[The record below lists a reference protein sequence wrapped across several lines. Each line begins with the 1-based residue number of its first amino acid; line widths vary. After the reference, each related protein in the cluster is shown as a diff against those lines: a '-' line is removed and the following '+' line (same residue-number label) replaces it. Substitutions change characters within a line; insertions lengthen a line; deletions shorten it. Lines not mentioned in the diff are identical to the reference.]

1 MKDIAPG
8 TKINIKIVKQP
19 TSVAAVKTLARLL
32 SKDAA
37 AVAEANRQRD
47 IRKTNYDPQPRGGR
61 FYSGR
66 VVRQAP
72 ADGKLGES
80 GTITATCDV
89 LRDLG
94 RVQRFLEI
102 TPARQ

>member
-8 TKINIKIVKQP
+8 SRINIKVVKQP
-19 TSVAAVKTLARLL
+19 TSVAAGKTLARLL
-32 SKDAA
+32 SKDPA
-37 AVAEANRQRD
+37 AVAEAKRQRD
-47 IRKTNYDPQPRGGR
+47 IRVTNYNPKRRGGR
-61 FYSGR
+61 LYSGR

-72 ADGKLGES
+72 AEGKVGET
-80 GTITATCDV
+80 GCITATCDV

-102 TPARQ
+102 TKA